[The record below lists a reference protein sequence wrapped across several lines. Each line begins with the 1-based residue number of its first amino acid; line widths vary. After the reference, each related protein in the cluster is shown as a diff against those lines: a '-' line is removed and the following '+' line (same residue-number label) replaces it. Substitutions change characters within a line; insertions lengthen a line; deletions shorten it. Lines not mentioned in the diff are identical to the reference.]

1 MSEKYQPKNKSMMR
15 YWPFSG
21 VVRNGAVL
29 GNELTVEQFIS
40 RKQSQTY
47 TYKPCGIW
55 VCDDYMEGD
64 LPEGIVFQGLVQA
77 PSAKIAN
84 DTIQMYVMSLLQL
97 YYETDRDESQRDNFL
112 VIITAQ
118 HSICSTSIYKI
129 PDLVQFVS
137 SNIEKA
143 IEHCRSAIVDEFVE
157 AQIRS
162 DGSYACIHL
171 NADVTWYVINL
182 HTWASMPTVK
192 ELELQEPLVSDTDN
206 ITQICKPFTEST
218 VSRPSTASAY
228 IYFLDSVKNLRE
240 YIPLKDFARSHNI
253 TLIDEENE
261 DVFTNPSTEDFDR
274 ARELDEALILSF
286 IELKTFREPINM
298 KYNSSFVVTVRHVGG
313 DLECHMLRQIDGK
326 LCICSVP
333 FN

>member
-1 MSEKYQPKNKSMMR
+1 MR
-15 YWPFSG
+15 YWSFSG
-21 VVRNGAVL
+21 VVHNGAVL

-64 LPEGIVFQGLVQA
+64 LPEEIVFQGLVQA
-77 PSAKIAN
+77 PSAKLAN
-84 DTIQMYVMSLLQL
+84 DTIQMYVMSQLQL
-97 YYETDRDESQRDNFL
+97 YYATDRDESLWDNFL
-112 VIITAQ
+112 IIITAQ
-118 HSICSTSIYKI
+118 HSICSTGVCKI

-137 SNIEKA
+137 RNIEEA
-143 IEHCRSAIVDEFVE
+143 IEHCGSAMADEFVG

-171 NADVTWYVINL
+171 NEDETWHVINL
-182 HTWASMPTVK
+182 YTWASMPTVK

-218 VSRPSTASAY
+218 VSRPSTISAY
-228 IYFLDSVKNLRE
+228 IYFLDSVKNISA
-240 YIPLKDFARSHNI
+240 YIPLKEFARSHNI

-274 ARELDEALILSF
+274 AQELDEALILSF
-286 IELKTFREPINM
+286 IEMKTFREPINM
-298 KYNSSFVVTVRHVGG
+298 KYNSSFVVTVRHTGG
-313 DLECHMLRQIDGK
+313 VLECHLLRQIDGK

-333 FN
+333 Y